1 MNNPSRQMRQQ
12 IKLDTPILAALL
24 GERKMSVAI
33 TLALGAHGAALALG
47 WPGFDC
53 PLRAATGVP
62 CPGCGLSRAGQAML
76 QGQWATMAQYHLFAP
91 FFAIAFILIA
101 VSLTLPA
108 RLHGQFVGAV
118 ARFERQTRLV
128 AITLILLVMY
138 WLVRLLWL
146 RESFVNLIVS
156 S

>member
-1 MNNPSRQMRQQ
+1 MDNSFQRVRQQ
-12 IKLDTPILAALL
+12 TKLDTPILAALL
-24 GERKMSVAI
+24 GERKVSAAI
-33 TLALGAHGAALALG
+33 ILGLGTHGAALALG
-47 WPGFDC
+47 LPGFDC
-53 PLRAATGVP
+53 PLRAAIGVP
-62 CPGCGLSRAGQAML
+62 CPGCGLSRAGQALL
-76 QGQWATMAQYHLFAP
+76 QGQWVTMAQYHLFAP
-91 FFAIAFILIA
+91 FFAIAFMLIG
-101 VSLTLPA
+101 VSLVLPV
-108 RLHGQFVGAV
+108 RLHGQLVGAV